1 MNFSSRSETSIR
13 ILQKKETCICIAL
26 LSQLR
31 SLFFLFFFYA
41 SLSRDFPG
49 DSIDSTR
56 EEAEEGEQVGAER
69 VAKRI
74 GEGKRGRGEAAE
86 AEEGRGVIIGHWPSV
101 SLHLE

>member
-13 ILQKKETCICIAL
+13 ILQKKKPVSVSRCFH
-26 LSQLR
+26 SYVR
-31 SLFFLFFFYA
+31 FSFFSFFYA

-56 EEAEEGEQVGAER
+56 GEAEEGEQVGAER